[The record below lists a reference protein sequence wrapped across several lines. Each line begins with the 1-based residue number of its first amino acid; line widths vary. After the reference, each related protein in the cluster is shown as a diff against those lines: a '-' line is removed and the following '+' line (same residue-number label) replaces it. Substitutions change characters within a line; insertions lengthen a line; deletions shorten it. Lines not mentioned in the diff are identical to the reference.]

1 MAGAFS
7 IHPAGV
13 PLPAD
18 LQKKR
23 AAIHATSLVKSGMVV
38 GLGTGSTAGFAI
50 ASLRARIEKGE
61 IEIVGV
67 CTSHHTEELA
77 RDMNI
82 PTKPLSPE
90 LKIDIYIDGADQVD
104 PSGHMV
110 KGGGGALLREKLVAI
125 HASRRVIIVDETKPV
140 PMLGGAFPLPIEI
153 VQFGHETTIERLKKT
168 LGIQPKLR
176 MTGKKPFISDEGHY
190 IVDCP
195 FPKGIDDPRKL
206 NVILDSIVGV
216 VESGVF
222 IDLCDMLIVGTKDS
236 VRITEFERQ
245 GQRKSRGH
253 EA

>member
-1 MAGAFS
+1 MY
-7 IHPAGV
+7 
-13 PLPAD
+13 
-18 LQKKR
+18 KKKIAKDKER
-23 AAIHATSLVKSGMVV
+23 AKKSGT
-38 GLGTGSTAGFAI
+38 GLN
-50 ASLRARIEKGE
+50 SLMRTPANP
-61 IEIVGV
+61 
-67 CTSHHTEELA
+67 EEEEEAEGLQ
-77 RDMNI
+77 RR
-82 PTKPLSPE
+82 TTRKRS
-90 LKIDIYIDGADQVD
+90 
-104 PSGHMV
+104 
-110 KGGGGALLREKLVAI
+110 EKLVAI

-140 PMLGGAFPLPIEI
+140 PMLGGAFALPIEI
-153 VQFGHETTIERLKKT
+153 VPFGHETTIERLKKT
-168 LGIQPKLR
+168 LGIQPRLR

-216 VESGVF
+216 VESGLF